1 MEEESTTQENS
12 AKNSNSQPQ
21 DSDSKQ
27 SRTKTREHEKMLV
40 TSEASFSPCAYLD
53 HIWIIFGSYIE
64 PRVGHMRAHAH
75 RKPENLEKP
84 SPLSGKSLTV

>member
-27 SRTKTREHEKMLV
+27 SRTKAREHGKMLV
-40 TSEASFSPCAYLD
+40 TSEVSFSLCAYLD
-53 HIWIIFGSYIE
+53 HIWIIQKTREAYRERTS
-64 PRVGHMRAHAH
+64 
-75 RKPENLEKP
+75 KEK
-84 SPLSGKSLTV
+84 LGEH

>member
-27 SRTKTREHEKMLV
+27 LRTKTREHRKMLV
-40 TSEASFSPCAYLD
+40 TSEANFSPCAYLD
-53 HIWIIFGSYIE
+53 HIWIIY
-64 PRVGHMRAHAH
+64 
-75 RKPENLEKP
+75 
-84 SPLSGKSLTV
+84 